1 MHRTLV
7 GLAGLAAHTTH
18 LTPPPPFVTRPVE
31 EHTGF
36 TDNTIPARLVNLPL
50 GQRKDRDAVDMIVK
64 VGWPN
69 KFLKAGITI
78 VDSPGTSENEVLDS
92 VVESFSNGVADVAVL
107 YVIDGTKFVTE
118 KVRNG
123 PTHTLSLRG
132 LTHGNPTRTSKC
144 CAT

>member
-1 MHRTLV
+1 M
-7 GLAGLAAHTTH
+7 
-18 LTPPPPFVTRPVE
+18 
-31 EHTGF
+31 
-36 TDNTIPARLVNLPL
+36 
-50 GQRKDRDAVDMIVK
+50 DMIVK

-118 KVRNG
+118 KVRNAR
-123 PTHTLSLRG
+123 THTLSLHG

-144 CAT
+144 CVT